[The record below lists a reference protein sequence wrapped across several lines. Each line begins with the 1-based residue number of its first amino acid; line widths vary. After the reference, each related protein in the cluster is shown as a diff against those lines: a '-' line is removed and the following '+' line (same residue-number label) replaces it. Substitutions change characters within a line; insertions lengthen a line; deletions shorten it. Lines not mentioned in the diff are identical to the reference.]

1 MVPAPWWAEL
11 GVVPLVG
18 KAMSSHV
25 FIGGCWLRN
34 RSIRL
39 SSLRNR
45 KKLRMKKNEWNVSD
59 LWTQSSISIYT

>member
-1 MVPAPWWAEL
+1 MKNSLEVFNGRCEL
-11 GVVPLVG
+11 IKERINIL
-18 KAMSSHV
+18 
-25 FIGGCWLRN
+25 N
-34 RSIRL
+34 DRSIRS